1 MHFFGVLGTL
11 MFSLGFLLF
20 TFIVGSKLFFM
31 INDLSAKN
39 IADMS
44 AFYIALTSMIIGVQL
59 FLAGF
64 IAEMISRNS
73 HDSNSYQIEKEI

>member
-1 MHFFGVLGTL
+1 MVQQNLVLNVFKCFGSFNHIIYFSFRKKIIHFFGVLGTL

-44 AFYIALTSMIIGVQL
+44 AFYIAQ
-59 FLAGF
+59 
-64 IAEMISRNS
+64 
-73 HDSNSYQIEKEI
+73 HQ